1 MPGSG
6 CGGEPECEAGSAAGF
21 VRSRVGGREV
31 AALGAGEV
39 AGDGEAEARP
49 CAGFAAGTGGL
60 GAVEAVEDARQV
72 FLGYAGAGIGH
83 GREGLS
89 VSGVAFDG
97 DEASRGGETEGVVE
111 EGGQN
116 LLRPPGIAAG
126 RDLLGWIEANLER
139 LAFGGGPGVEALC
152 GLGDDA
158 RQVEG
163 L

>member
-6 CGGEPECEAGSAAGF
+6 CGGEPECEAGSAAGC

-39 AGDGEAEARP
+39 AGDGEAEAHTS
-49 CAGFAAGTGGL
+49 AGFAAGAGGL

-72 FLGYAGAGIGH
+72 FLGYAGAGVGH

-97 DEASRGGETEGVVE
+97 NEASRGRETEGVVE
-111 EGGQN
+111 KGGQD
-116 LLRPPGIAAG
+116 LLRPPGVAAG
-126 RDLLGWIEANLER
+126 RDLAGWIEADLEP
-139 LAFGGGPGVEALC
+139 LPFGGGPGVE
-152 GLGDDA
+152 
-158 RQVEG
+158 
-163 L
+163 